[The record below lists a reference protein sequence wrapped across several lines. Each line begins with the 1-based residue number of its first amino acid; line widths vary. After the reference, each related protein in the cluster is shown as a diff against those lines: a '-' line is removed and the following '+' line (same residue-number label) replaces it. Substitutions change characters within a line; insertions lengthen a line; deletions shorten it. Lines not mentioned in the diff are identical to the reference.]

1 MGPTRKF
8 ALPLVAVF
16 AMQGCLFLP
25 ADEVE
30 GEDPFFYEAEAA
42 GQSASFVEVGSN
54 HTKYPQPLTAKSEC
68 EAADC
73 VDSLQDSM
81 AWFFPILRVY

>member
-8 ALPLVAVF
+8 ALPLLAVL

-25 ADEVE
+25 VEEVE
-30 GEDPFFYEAEAA
+30 GEDPFFYEAETV
-42 GQSASFVEVGSN
+42 GQGASFVEVGS
-54 HTKYPQPLTAKSEC
+54 HHSKYPQPFPADPQC
-68 EAADC
+68 ESADC
-73 VDSLQDSM
+73 VDSLQDSV